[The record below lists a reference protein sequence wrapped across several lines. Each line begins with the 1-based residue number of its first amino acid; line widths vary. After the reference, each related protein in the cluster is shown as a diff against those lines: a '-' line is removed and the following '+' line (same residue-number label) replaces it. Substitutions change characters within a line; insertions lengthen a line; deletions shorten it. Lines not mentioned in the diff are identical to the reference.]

1 MTESRCRG
9 LSGTALKLIAA
20 ATMTADHVGYM
31 LFPKLRILRIIGRI
45 AMPIFAYLIAEGMR
59 HTRSPMKYFLRLLFF
74 GAACQTVYAVVTRDF
89 YMNILITFSLSAVI
103 MIPIRL
109 MRDAEEKNG
118 PDVHRRAVY
127 LSASAAA
134 VAGVFLIC
142 RFVTV
147 DYGFWGVIL
156 PVSAFIF
163 TEKKKNLLL
172 FSLFLILM
180 SADFYV
186 SGLMRGGA
194 PLWVLINRES
204 QPFSLFAVPLLAL
217 YNGKRGKWKLKYF
230 FYVFYP
236 AHLGLI
242 YLIGVLTGRI

>member
-1 MTESRCRG
+1 MDNSRHFS

-20 ATMTADHVGYM
+20 ASMTADHVGYV
-31 LFPKLRILRIIGRI
+31 LFPKLRILRIIGRL
-45 AMPIFAYLIAEGMR
+45 ALPIFAYLIAEGMR
-59 HTRSPMKYFLRLLFF
+59 HTRSPMRYFLRLLFF
-74 GAACQTVYAVVTRDF
+74 GAACQTVYFAITRDL
-89 YMNILITFSLSAVI
+89 YMNVLITFSLSAVI

-118 PDVHRRAVY
+118 PDAHRRAVY

-134 VAGVFLIC
+134 VAGAFLLC

-156 PVSAFIF
+156 PVSAFVF
-163 TEKKKNLLL
+163 TEKKKNLFL

-186 SGLMRGGA
+186 SGLMRGGS

-204 QPFSLFAVPLLAL
+204 QPFSLLALPLLAL
-217 YNGKRGKWKLKYF
+217 YNGKRGKWRLKYF

-236 AHLGLI
+236 AHLGII
-242 YLIGVLTGRI
+242 YLIGVLTKRV

>member
-1 MTESRCRG
+1 MTEARFRG

-20 ATMTADHVGYM
+20 ASMTADHVGYM
-31 LFPKLRILRIIGRI
+31 LFPKLRILRIVGRL
-45 AMPIFAYLIAEGMR
+45 ALPVFAYLIAEGMR
-59 HTRSPMKYFLRLLFF
+59 HTRSPLRYFLRLLLF
-74 GAACQTVYAVVTRDF
+74 GAACQAVYTVATRDF
-89 YMNILITFSLSAVI
+89 YMNILVTFSLSVLI

-118 PDVHRRAVY
+118 PDANRRAVY
-127 LSASAAA
+127 LSVSAAA
-134 VAGVFLIC
+134 VAGAFLLC

-156 PVSAFIF
+156 PVSAFVF

-172 FSLFLILM
+172 FSVFLALM
-180 SADFYV
+180 SADFYF

-204 QPFSLFAVPLLAL
+204 QPFSLLALPLLAL
-217 YNGKRGKWKLKYF
+217 YNGKRGKWRLKYF

-242 YLIGVLTGRI
+242 YLIGVLTGLA